1 MAFEAVL
8 IFETALPV
16 PFTVADGTAIPKGTL
31 LKLTDPM
38 TAIIVSGDG
47 DAFAGVAAEAKIASD
62 GRIKLPVYRQGI
74 FRMFAGGTITVGGSI
89 QVEGTTANEVIAG
102 ATGKDGA
109 EIIGTALETVA
120 AQESFLMELNIQGGA
135 PNA

>member
-8 IFETALPV
+8 IFETALPI

-62 GRIKLPVYRQGI
+62 GRTKLPVYRQGI
-74 FRMFAGGTITVGGSI
+74 FRMFAGGSITAGNAI
-89 QVEGTTANEVIAG
+89 QVEGTTANEVVIA

-109 EIIGTALETVA
+109 EIIGTALEDVT
-120 AQESFLMELNIQGGA
+120 AQQSFLMELNIGA
-135 PNA
+135 GSPSA

>member
-62 GRIKLPVYRQGI
+62 GRTKLPVYRQGI
-74 FRMFAGGTITVGGSI
+74 FRMFAGGTITAGNAI
-89 QVEGTTANEVIAG
+89 QAEGTTANEVVIA

-109 EIIGTALETVA
+109 EIIGTALEDIT
-120 AQESFLMELNIQGGA
+120 AQQSFLVDLNIGA
-135 PNA
+135 GSPSS